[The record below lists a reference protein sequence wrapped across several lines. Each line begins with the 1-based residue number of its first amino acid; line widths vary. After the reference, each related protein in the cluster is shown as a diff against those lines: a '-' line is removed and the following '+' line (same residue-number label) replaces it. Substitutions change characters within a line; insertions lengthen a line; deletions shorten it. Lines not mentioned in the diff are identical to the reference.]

1 VKYLSITAAVDKW
14 KKIVDNQPFVLY
26 INKLIR
32 LEIPLRSSKAA
43 LTTPKIV
50 NNLLFIGEINDCL
63 VLLRILIY

>member
-1 VKYLSITAAVDKW
+1 VLFAKSEWNTSPSQQLLNER
-14 KKIVDNQPFVLY
+14 KKIVDDQPSVLY

-50 NNLLFIGEINDCL
+50 NNLLFTGEIM
-63 VLLRILIY
+63 II